1 MKAKSRMS
9 NSHVKILLKLRPHSL
24 NELIEKGV
32 RHPCIHFC
40 NLSCM
45 GVKIKSVKKDG
56 IKHYY
61 IKENK

>member
-1 MKAKSRMS
+1 MKANNQMS
-9 NSHVKILLKLRPHSL
+9 NSRVKVLLKLRPYSL
-24 NELIEKGV
+24 KELIEKGV
-32 RHPCIHFC
+32 NHPSIHFC

-45 GVKIKSVKKDG
+45 GIKIKSLKKGG